1 MTTKDEIEKGTK
13 IEDLVKMRK
22 EQLDPIREEMKRL
35 EGELALLQ

>member
-1 MTTKDEIEKGTK
+1 MTTKDEMEKGTK